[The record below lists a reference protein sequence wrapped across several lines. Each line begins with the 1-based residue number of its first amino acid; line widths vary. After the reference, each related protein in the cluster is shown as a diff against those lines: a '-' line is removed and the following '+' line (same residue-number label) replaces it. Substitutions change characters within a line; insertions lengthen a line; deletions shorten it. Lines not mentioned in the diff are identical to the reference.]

1 MSHFER
7 KKDGPLQRSA
17 RNLKKNY
24 AQGFSVGYGSA
35 LG

>member
-7 KKDGPLQRSA
+7 KKTDRRSGPPIT
-17 RNLKKNY
+17 LKKNY